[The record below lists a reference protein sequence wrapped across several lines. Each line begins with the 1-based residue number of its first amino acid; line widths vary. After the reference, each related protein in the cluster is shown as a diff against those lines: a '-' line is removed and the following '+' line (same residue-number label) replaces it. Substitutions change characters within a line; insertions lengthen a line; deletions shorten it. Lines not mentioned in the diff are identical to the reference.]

1 MTKAATLFALFATFL
16 ALASAG
22 IAPAAAPEES
32 AQTQQISPTP
42 LHSLTGIAFHASA
55 AGF

>member
-22 IAPAAAPEES
+22 LAPAAAPEGP
-32 AQTQQISPTP
+32 AQTQQINPTP